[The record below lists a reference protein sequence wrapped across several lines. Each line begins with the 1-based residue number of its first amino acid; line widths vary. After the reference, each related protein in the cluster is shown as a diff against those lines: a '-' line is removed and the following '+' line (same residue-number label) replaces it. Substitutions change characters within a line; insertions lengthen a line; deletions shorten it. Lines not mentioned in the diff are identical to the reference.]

1 MKAQNT
7 EKFEM
12 NILTNGQETPITSDM
27 IKATLQKLSNSNKA
41 KTMPLKAA

>member
-12 NILTNGQETPITSDM
+12 NLLTNGQETPITSDM
-27 IKATLQKLSNSNKA
+27 IKATLHLTQIKQK
-41 KTMPLKAA
+41 PCH